1 MRFKYCPECGAPLG
15 TRILGDEGRVPY
27 CEVCGRPYFDM
38 FSSCVITLVA
48 NEYSEALLLRQGYIS
63 DKYHNLVS
71 GYISPGESAEEAAER
86 EVFEETGVKISSL
99 EFAGTYWFAK
109 KDMLMI
115 GFIARTDKTEL
126 TLSREVEDAG
136 WYAADKAIDMVHPE
150 GSVSHALV
158 KLYLERQRKK
168 G

>member
-15 TRILGDEGRVPY
+15 SRILGDEGSVPY
-27 CEVCGRPYFDM
+27 CESCGRPYFDM
-38 FSSCVITLVA
+38 FSSCVITLVV

-63 DKYHNLVS
+63 DKYYNLVS

-86 EVFEETGVKISSL
+86 EVLEETGVRINSL
-99 EFAGTYWFAK
+99 DFAGTYWFAK

-115 GFIARTDKTEL
+115 GFIARADK
-126 TLSREVEDAG
+126 SDIMPSGEVDSAG
-136 WYAADKAIDMVHPE
+136 WYAADKAIDMVHPK

-158 KLYLERQRKK
+158 KLYLEKM
-168 G
+168 

>member
-1 MRFKYCPECGAPLG
+1 MRFKYCPECGALLCA
-15 TRILGDEGRVPY
+15 RVLGDEGRVPY
-27 CEVCGRPYFDM
+27 CESCGRPYFDM
-38 FSSCVITLVA
+38 FSSCVITLVV
-48 NEYSEALLLRQGYIS
+48 NECGEALLLRQGYIS
-63 DKYHNLVS
+63 DKYYNLVS

-86 EVFEETGVKISSL
+86 EVLEETGIRIDSL

-115 GFIARTDKTEL
+115 GFIARADKTEPL
-126 TLSREVEDAG
+126 LSGEVDSAG

-158 KLYLERQRKK
+158 KLYLEKL
-168 G
+168 